1 MQLIAFDLDG
11 TLCNTIAD
19 IAASMNR
26 ALCAHNIPAYTQEEI
41 QSMVGHGM
49 KELCRSAM
57 PRGREPDWEQ
67 VMKTY
72 YADYSVHLCDS
83 TQPYPG
89 IRETLHSLRQRGL
102 KLAVVSNKPH
112 QNTEDMLH
120 CLFQDWKELFDCI
133 QGQDPRFP
141 VKPDPASLLYVLD
154 ALKVSPEKSLYVG
167 DSDVDFAFARNAGLH
182 FCGAAWG
189 FKGRQLLEDL
199 GSEFVIDDPLE
210 LPGIIDRLS

>member
-1 MQLIAFDLDG
+1 
-11 TLCNTIAD
+11 
-19 IAASMNR
+19 
-26 ALCAHNIPAYTQEEI
+26 
-41 QSMVGHGM
+41 
-49 KELCRSAM
+49 
-57 PRGREPDWEQ
+57 
-67 VMKTY
+67 
-72 YADYSVHLCDS
+72 
-83 TQPYPG
+83 
-89 IRETLHSLRQRGL
+89 
-102 KLAVVSNKPH
+102 
-112 QNTEDMLH
+112 MLH

-210 LPGIIDRLS
+210 LPGIIDRLSRT